1 MKKRIISGA
10 ALLLTLS
17 LFAAYMFWPMKLNTS
32 GAAQAYVYVSNDFGW
47 ELKSDG
53 GLISHRYS
61 YDFTLEQESPEFA
74 ELLSLLGRVRFHRT
88 LGGRAGG
95 GSSDVHIRLHD
106 SGGAEIC
113 VIDTIS
119 GRLMVNGE
127 LRAVGLFSGEEVQD
141 FARQASAINP
151 GLSPQ

>member
-17 LFAAYMFWPMKLNTS
+17 LFAAYMFWPMKLDTS
-32 GAAQAYVYVSNDFGW
+32 GAASAYVYVSNDFGW

-61 YDFTLEQESPEFA
+61 YDFTLEQGSPEFA
-74 ELLSLLGRVRFHRT
+74 ELLSLLDGLSFHRT
-88 LGGRAGG
+88 LGDRAGG
-95 GSSDVHIRLHD
+95 GSTDVHIRLHD

-113 VIDTIS
+113 VIDTVS
-119 GRLMVNGE
+119 GRLMVNGQQ
-127 LRAVGLFSGEEVQD
+127 RAMGFFSADGVAE
-141 FARQASAINP
+141 FARQAAAISP
-151 GLSPQ
+151 PSPQ

>member
-17 LFAAYMFWPMKLNTS
+17 LFAAYMFWPMKLDTS

-47 ELKSDG
+47 ELTSDG
-53 GLISHRYS
+53 DLVPQVCS

-88 LGGRAGG
+88 LGDMAGG
-95 GSSDVHIRLHD
+95 GSTDVHIRLHD

-113 VIDTIS
+113 VIDTVS
-119 GRLMVNGE
+119 GRLMVNGQQ
-127 LRAVGLFSGEEVQD
+127 RAMGFFSADGVAE
-141 FARQASAINP
+141 FARQAAAI
-151 GLSPQ
+151 SPPFPQ

>member
-17 LFAAYMFWPMKLNTS
+17 LFAAYMFWPMKLDTS

-53 GLISHRYS
+53 DLVPQVYS
-61 YDFTLEQESPEFA
+61 YDFTLEQGSPEFA
-74 ELLSLLGRVRFHRT
+74 ELISLLDGLSFHRT
-88 LGGRAGG
+88 LGDRAGG
-95 GSSDVHIRLHD
+95 GSTDVHIRLHD

-113 VIDTIS
+113 VIDTVS
-119 GRLMVNGE
+119 GRLMVNGQQ
-127 LRAVGLFSGEEVQD
+127 RAMGFFSADGVAE
-141 FARQASAINP
+141 FARQAAAICP
-151 GLSPQ
+151 PFPQ